1 MGSSRPQKQKRS
13 PFRTIASCP
22 FLKICTPAFS
32 VPFHISH
39 NMADILRKGTFYI
52 HDYQVHNTRENP
64 LQALSAAYMQL
75 PEYPFLY
82 VQPCR
87 RQKVSR
93 PEQAFGSSLS
103 AVYCLS
109 VGYSVKIRKKD
120 HPHAL
125 WSMDLVHMDLI
136 LFDSEFFILFPNPQF
151 GKVQTGQFRQSP
163 PSPSLAISSA
173 LISSSA
179 ITLGRIRSNTVLL
192 RT

>member
-13 PFRTIASCP
+13 PCRTIASCP

-64 LQALSAAYMQL
+64 WQALSAAYMQL

-93 PEQAFGSSLS
+93 PGQVFDRLCQPYI
-103 AVYCLS
+103 VFS
-109 VGYSVKIRKKD
+109 VGYPVKIRKKD

-136 LFDSEFFILFPNPQF
+136 LFDSEFFILFSKSAVRESTNRT
-151 GKVQTGQFRQSP
+151 VQT
-163 PSPSLAISSA
+163 
-173 LISSSA
+173 
-179 ITLGRIRSNTVLL
+179 
-192 RT
+192 